1 MTMQSF
7 VRNALIG
14 AALLGAPGLVTSTL
28 PASAC
33 DCTNCSAEHCLPPPH
48 PNDDPS
54 AGSCSDQVEADLFLI
69 AVARKTQA
77 GLSHCA
83 IMQSP

>member
-33 DCTNCSAEHCLPPPH
+33 DCTNCRAEHCLPPPH

-54 AGSCSDQVEADLFLI
+54 AGSVGFKKSKKKHQTIKHGSSLSLSWYFGTKAD
-69 AVARKTQA
+69 
-77 GLSHCA
+77 
-83 IMQSP
+83 